1 MEEEV
6 DVAGD
11 ATGLEGRHVSHYFL
25 LRRGK
30 ERHVSRYPKLS
41 ALCDCRTHIF
51 IAAEVSKGP
60 NRDVSE
66 APAMLFEGVRRVLI
80 RRVLLDAG
88 YDSEELHMLIRDGLK
103 SESIIPATIGP
114 KSSYPPAGKYRRMM
128 RECFPK
134 DVYGQ
139 RWQIESAF
147 SRHKRVLGS
156 ALRAT
161 SWSAQVNEIHA
172 RILTHNLL
180 ILLFLV
186 LLLLLIL
193 LFYRALRLVIW
204 RGVSRRT
211 RSLPSL
217 GYHVWGPSHL
227 PTKPPLFI

>member
-11 ATGLEGRHVSHYFL
+11 ATGLESRHVSHYFL

-193 LFYRALRLVIW
+193 LFYRAQ
-204 RGVSRRT
+204 T
-211 RSLPSL
+211 NPK
-217 GYHVWGPSHL
+217 YHLTPYHIKRCVNGEG
-227 PTKPPLFI
+227 